1 MRTLLTRF
9 VLPTLIV
16 LAPSLAVE
24 SAAQDPPPPPQP
36 PLHTAVSTDYSFP
49 TGAGLLFFYVRP
61 DKRSEFEAVA
71 SRIAQVLESSEDP
84 IRRQQAAH
92 WRMYNSVEAVRE
104 QAIYVFF
111 FDPALPDAD
120 YDPVRILGQGLP
132 AEAQAL
138 YLRLADSVVR
148 VERMGLLRIR

>member
-1 MRTLLTRF
+1 MRTLLTSF

-16 LAPSLAVE
+16 LVPALATP
-24 SAAQDPPPPPQP
+24 SAAQDPAPPQA
-36 PLHTAVSTDYSFP
+36 PLPAATADYNFP

-61 DKRSEFEAVA
+61 DKRTEFEAVA
-71 SRIAQVLESSEDP
+71 SRIAQVLEASEDP
-84 IRRQQAAH
+84 VRRQQAAH
-92 WRMYNSVEAVRE
+92 WRMYNSVETVRE

-111 FDPALPDAD
+111 FDPALPEAD

-148 VERMGLLRIR
+148 VERMGLQRIR